1 MPRLT
6 LLAAAT
12 AVAFTGFANAQDLTP
27 QELQAQLTQLTQE
40 VNQLKQQQAA
50 NATATPS
57 KPSAPAFEI
66 GGRIQLDYNLFNG
79 AYNAEHNGSSAQDI
93 FPRRVRTFV
102 EGELQDWDYK
112 LLLEFAENTAEI
124 VMARMRYSG
133 FENGPKLQFGKL
145 REDISLDALTSS
157 NHIALIERSSLA
169 DTMSPYFR
177 WGVSAYQYF
186 PSTGLRYALGV
197 YKNDA
202 FGSDGKDETD
212 DLNYALSSR
221 VTWSQAKEPGQVL
234 HAGLWYSA
242 RQMGGDDLSASFA
255 RGELRETNTRLI
267 NYVAGGETAAIDNL
281 NQAGLELAFQHNGLL
296 LQGEYAQRSLN
307 TQDPQSVLDGE
318 RYQAYYLQ
326 ASYFLTGEQ
335 RSYSKG
341 SAVFSQPKGVTEAWE
356 LAARFSSVDASSDFQ
371 GTQAQGTRA
380 QTYTLGVSYYFN
392 PKIKVMANYIH
403 SSVDGAGTIALVG
416 NEDVGDAFAARLQYV
431 F

>member
-50 NATATPS
+50 NATATQS

-281 NQAGLELAFQHNGLL
+281 NQAGLELAFQHKALL

-341 SAVFSQPKGVTEAWE
+341 SAVFSQPKGVTDAWE
-356 LAARFSSVDASSDFQ
+356 LAARFSSLDASSDFQ
-371 GTQAQGTRA
+371 GTKA

>member
-1 MPRLT
+1 MPRMT
-6 LLAAAT
+6 LFAVAT
-12 AVAFTGFANAQDLTP
+12 SVAFTGFANGQDLTP

-40 VNQLKQQQAA
+40 VNLLTQQQAA
-50 NATATPS
+50 SDAATAS

-79 AYNAEHNGSSAQDI
+79 AYNAEYNGSRAQDI
-93 FPRRVRTFV
+93 FPRRVRVDV

-112 LLLEFAENTAEI
+112 LLLDFAENTGEI

-169 DTMSPYFR
+169 DIMSPYFR

-202 FGSDGKDETD
+202 FGTDGKDETD

-242 RQMGGDDLSASFA
+242 RQMGGDNLSASFA
-255 RGELRETNTRLI
+255 RGELREANTRLI
-267 NYVAGGETAAIDNL
+267 NYVAGGEAAAIDRL
-281 NQAGLELAFQHNGLL
+281 NQSGLELAFQHDALL
-296 LQGEYAQRSLN
+296 LQGEWAQRNLT
-307 TQDPQSVLDGE
+307 TQDPLSVLDGE

-341 SAVFSQPKGVTEAWE
+341 NAVFSQPKDVTDAWE
-356 LAARFSSVDASSDFQ
+356 LVARFSSADASSDFQ
-371 GTQAQGTRA
+371 GTKAQN
-380 QTYTLGVSYYFN
+380 YTLGVSYYFN
-392 PKIKVMANYIH
+392 PKVKVMANYIH
-403 SSVDGAGTIALVG
+403 ASVDGAGTIALVG
-416 NEDVGDAFAARLQYV
+416 NQNVGDAFAARLQYM

>member
-1 MPRLT
+1 MPKLT

-27 QELQAQLTQLTQE
+27 QELQAQLTELTQE

-50 NATATPS
+50 NATATS
-57 KPSAPAFEI
+57 SEPSAPAFEI

-112 LLLEFAENTAEI
+112 LLLDFAENTAEI

-157 NHIALIERSSLA
+157 KHIALIERSSLA

-255 RGELRETNTRLI
+255 RGELRETNTRLV
-267 NYVAGGETAAIDNL
+267 NYVAGGETAAIDQL
-281 NQAGLELAFQHNGLL
+281 NQAGLELAFQHKALL
-296 LQGEYAQRSLN
+296 LQGEYAQRNLT

-335 RSYSKG
+335 RSYAKG
-341 SAVFSQPKGVTEAWE
+341 SAVFSQPKGVTDAWE
-356 LAARFSSVDASSDFQ
+356 LAARFSSTDASSDFQ
-371 GTQAQGTRA
+371 GTKA

-403 SSVDGAGTIALVG
+403 STVDGAGTMALVG

>member
-50 NATATPS
+50 NATATSSS

-281 NQAGLELAFQHNGLL
+281 NQAGLELAFQHKALL

-341 SAVFSQPKGVTEAWE
+341 SAVFSQPKGVTDAWE

-371 GTQAQGTRA
+371 GTKA